1 MSKKNGDGINL
12 EEKIPTAKELLKMYP
27 PPKKLTP
34 QMKRLKESFEKA
46 MDALDR
52 RIKEHGYPPDFRH

>member
-1 MSKKNGDGINL
+1 MSKKNGNKP
-12 EEKIPTAKELLKMYP
+12 EEKVPTGKKLLKMFP
-27 PPKKLTP
+27 APKKLTP
-34 QMKRLKESFEKA
+34 AMKRLKESTEKA

>member
-1 MSKKNGDGINL
+1 MSKKNGNGINL
-12 EEKIPTAKELLKMYP
+12 EEKIPTGKELLAMYP

-34 QMKRLKESFEKA
+34 QMKRLKESFADA

-52 RIKEHGYPPDFRH
+52 EIEKYGYPPDFRH

>member
-1 MSKKNGDGINL
+1 MSKKNGNKA
-12 EEKIPTAKELLKMYP
+12 EEKIPTAKELLKRFP
-27 PPKKLTP
+27 LTEKLTP
-34 QMKRLKESFEKA
+34 QEERMQEVFEKA

>member
-1 MSKKNGDGINL
+1 MSKKNGNSVSV

-27 PPKKLTP
+27 LPKELTP
-34 QMKRLKESFEKA
+34 QEKRMQEAFENA

-52 RIKEHGYPPDFRH
+52 RIKEHGFPPDFRH

>member
-1 MSKKNGDGINL
+1 MSKKNGNKINL

-27 PPKKLTP
+27 LPKKLTP
-34 QMKRLKESFEKA
+34 EMKRLKESTEKA

>member
-1 MSKKNGDGINL
+1 MSKKNGNKP
-12 EEKIPTAKELLKMYP
+12 EEKIPTGKELLKMFP
-27 PPKKLTP
+27 TPKKLTP
-34 QMKRLKESFEKA
+34 QEKRLKESFENA

>member
-1 MSKKNGDGINL
+1 MSKKNVNKV
-12 EEKIPTAKELLKMYP
+12 EEKIPTAKELLKMFP
-27 PPKKLTP
+27 LTEKLTP
-34 QMKRLKESFEKA
+34 QEERMQEAFEKA

>member
-12 EEKIPTAKELLKMYP
+12 EGKIPTAKELLKMYP